1 MTGRRRVDM
10 IDEMEEGRH
19 RGAVGYQSDYG
30 SRLSNLFREISKMD
44 VTDQEFLRTL
54 LRVGGGGQTPA
65 GSRTEQ
71 LSHIPRPGDPGF
83 LQTPR
88 TLYDHDSASGWD
100 TERQTSVP
108 RHERSGVQQT
118 RARTYYSPETP
129 APPRGPTRPSVSGLG
144 GSDFS
149 QTRARSHYT
158 PETPAHFPIPTQ
170 PHYAAPVPPKLAAFS
185 GEGNKNEPS
194 YAQWRSE
201 VDSIWRTGI
210 YQEALI
216 LTNLRRSVRGRAA
229 DVLLAMGTEVSV
241 EEVLRKF
248 DVRFGDVCP
257 TDMTL
262 EQFFTARQ
270 MPTESMS
277 AWGCRL
283 EDMLGRI
290 KDSSS
295 AASARHMLRSR
306 FWSGIYSDRIRNAL
320 RHHFDEGSDFEAL
333 IRHARVAE
341 QEPSRTAS
349 QQAVSN
355 PGSDKLDMILKQLTD
370 LTSRVKEL
378 EKKMQSDHVTY
389 GPEAPAQATT
399 VGYESHSVDTTSYT
413 TRPTQAKQF
422 AGQCFACG
430 QIGHKRGSPY
440 CPKSSAGNE

>member
-1 MTGRRRVDM
+1 MVGDRLQLAVVLSS
-10 IDEMEEGRH
+10 RH
-19 RGAVGYQSDYG
+19 MFHDLGIRDSFRPLLGMGA
-30 SRLSNLFREISKMD
+30 
-44 VTDQEFLRTL
+44 QEFSRHLQGHITVQRL
-54 LRVGGGGQTPA
+54 LR
-65 GSRTEQ
+65 
-71 LSHIPRPGDPGF
+71 PREVQHGLLF
-83 LQTPR
+83 L
-88 TLYDHDSASGWD
+88 GW
-100 TERQTSVP
+100 
-108 RHERSGVQQT
+108 
-118 RARTYYSPETP
+118 
-129 APPRGPTRPSVSGLG
+129 G

-149 QTRARSHYT
+149 QTRARSHYS

-290 KDSSS
+290 KDSNS

-355 PGSDKLDMILKQLTD
+355 PGSDKLDMIMKQLTD

-399 VGYESHSVDTTSYT
+399 VGYRSHNVDTTSYT